1 MPDSEH
7 DIVERRLAEH
17 DANMQNN
24 LDGLAS
30 LIEPS

>member
-1 MPDSEH
+1 MPDREH

-17 DANMQNN
+17 SANMRKN

-30 LIEPS
+30 LVEPA